1 MECGDREIPSL
12 DKSYCV
18 MSILCQED
26 EFVKGEVCV
35 ACNNLNS
42 FLYVVATM
50 LSFVAATYAVNQLAS
65 IRHQMIRIKVLST
78 FYQAAQLT
86 TMIKIE
92 WPAIALMTLPFSL
105 PFSDSKCL
113 AAGSGWNQTY
123 TFYAFI
129 YGPLVAF
136 ALIFR
141 SYNKASIGTRVK
153 FEQMVTILLIL
164 WYSPVI
170 QVCASMFECF
180 DDKERG
186 WSLVADP
193 SVSCKAS
200 TSRTF
205 VVAHMCIICT
215 VVGAG
220 FPAYIFYKTRKL
232 REEKKLTAGLP
243 LTSLFEWYTPKVP
256 YFEAYHMIRK
266 ALLILVTTVF
276 PTSVMQAIWSFVVN
290 VLFFLVLYRKE
301 PMIHYPS
308 SFFKGRSLFTL
319 AELLSAATSLVGNI
333 LAIIG
338 ALADDSKSVN
348 FVGLVFAVVNISFG
362 VLLFFGYAMDT
373 RKRRSTVAPE
383 LRADGEI
390 EGSRSQSMIKAV
402 SANVQRIEMEWN
414 TQCAFIAA
422 SEEGSKEKTQMKKE
436 IGLVRSKLEQEI
448 RADLSKTEEEMKALD
463 REIVEV
469 KNEIIECE
477 NEGIDY
483 KEDAEKLTAAE
494 EKKEKMEK
502 TYTRVFGEYTEL
514 LNRLERD
521 MKELFRDDAVN
532 VLPALTIES
541 MAIQDNLT
549 IIATLSKQ
557 SMEFSS
563 LALAR
568 GLEEGG
574 K

>member
-1 MECGDREIPSL
+1 
-12 DKSYCV
+12 
-18 MSILCQED
+18 
-26 EFVKGEVCV
+26 
-35 ACNNLNS
+35 
-42 FLYVVATM
+42 
-50 LSFVAATYAVNQLAS
+50 
-65 IRHQMIRIKVLST
+65 MIRIKVLST

-141 SYNKASIGTRVK
+141 SYKKASIGTRVK

-205 VVAHMCIICT
+205 VVAHMCIICA

-232 REEKKLTAGLP
+232 REENKLTAGLP

-276 PTSVMQAIWSFVVN
+276 PTSVMQAIWSCVVN

-402 SANVQRIEMEWN
+402 SANVQGCEKEWN
-414 TQCAFIAA
+414 AHCTSLVA
-422 SEEGSKEKTQMKKE
+422 SEEGSKEFTKMKNE
-436 IGLVRSKLEQEI
+436 TPFLRSKVEEEI
-448 RADLSKTEEEMKALD
+448 RTGLAEMEVETKALH
-463 REIVEV
+463 R
-469 KNEIIECE
+469 KRGTC
-477 NEGIDY
+477 
-483 KEDAEKLTAAE
+483 E
-494 EKKEKMEK
+494 EKEKQNV
-502 TYTRVFGEYTEL
+502 RVLGEYTKL
-514 LNRLERD
+514 LLQVEQD
-521 MKELFRDDAVN
+521 MKEIFVDNEADVPP
-532 VLPALTIES
+532 VVTIES
-541 MAIQDNLT
+541 MVTRGVMSLDPISGSVVREHTAPIGRLGLSIESTVDGPQVLSLEDSSPLIGILKKGDLLLEIQGVNVRYMSPGEV
-549 IIATLSKQ
+549 ATLLTRQK
-557 SMEFSS
+557 
-563 LALAR
+563 
-568 GLEEGG
+568 G
-574 K
+574 KERVIKFI